1 MGIYSQFFHPGEVC
15 EIRAIGIS
23 GKNPGW
29 EGFAKSIVS
38 GCYNDPAAFDK
49 GAAILDKAQAR
60 GVYFTINPI
69 NPALLARAANRLKV
83 PKSTTQDQD
92 IVCIRWLP
100 IDLDPKRP
108 ADISS
113 NDEEVAAAV
122 AKGKAIAA
130 WLEGELGF
138 AKGLRAYSGNGF
150 HLLFRLPDLPNNEE
164 THKIIVAAMA
174 AIKAKFDDDQVDIDP
189 AVVNPA
195 RIWKCYQTTGRKGDP
210 TADRPHRKSSLFPK
224 QPAALADVPIT
235 DLAAL
240 TTLASL
246 VPVAPA
252 TTGGARPSGVATNA
266 QGATP
271 PAPVPARTSGP
282 TPQGARRFGK
292 GELGPLDM
300 DRYLTHYG
308 VTFTVKTKGAQ
319 TLYLLE
325 RCLFNPDHGPGE
337 ASIIAAPT
345 SKSPLLYQ
353 CFHASCKDKKW
364 KDARQIIS
372 GNKPVAEF
380 CAGFDPN
387 WKPPKSEGSGAMAAL
402 TVTPTEIAIQSEAL
416 VEPPEKIDPIEFFE
430 KRGKRPVFV
439 PLYLAK
445 YLGAYLAPLA
455 HTSGGLWRYR
465 NGLWKPFTDT
475 SMAQI
480 MVAVM
485 KERIQA
491 DMMSNTMKILR
502 GHVNREEEMWPNDIN
517 LINIANG
524 MLDIRTMEL
533 APHDPKYGSRSQ
545 LPVNYDPKAFSQRWH
560 DFLLEIFP
568 DDKNYAKRGLL
579 QQFFGYCLLRDC
591 RYQKALFLYGTG
603 ANGKSTVLD
612 VLQAIVGRDNT
623 SSLSL
628 ADLTQRFK
636 AQFLRE
642 KLINLATETNT
653 RDPLATELLKA
664 IIAGDPITAEQ
675 KYGEQFQFR
684 PYAKFITAMNDA
696 PVIPDK
702 SYGFGRRIIVLTFER
717 RFTDSEILPRMAD
730 YLIVELEGIFNWMV
744 EGLKKLLQKDGFQIS
759 EDVGKDTSEFME
771 TLNPLLIF
779 VTEMCEVHEGMSV
792 PTMELW
798 ECYAEWCRDGHNRP
812 LGRNKFLEQVR
823 QTFQSVRVS
832 QVQEGVGED
841 RHRTKSFVGIGLTK
855 QAREWLAE
863 QKARFR
869 RREE

>member
-1 MGIYSQFFHPGEVC
+1 MDLYQQFFHPGEVV
-15 EIRAIGIS
+15 ELRAKGVS

-29 EGFAKSIVS
+29 EGFSRSIVS
-38 GCYNDPAAFDK
+38 GYYNEPVAFDK
-49 GAAILDKAQAR
+49 GAAVLDKAKAM
-60 GVYFTINPI
+60 GVWFTINPV
-69 NPALLARAANRLKV
+69 NPALLARAVNRLKV
-83 PKSTTQDQD
+83 AKSTTQDPD

-108 ADISS
+108 ADISAT
-113 NDEEVAAAV
+113 DEELAAAV
-122 AKGKAIAA
+122 ARGKAIAA
-130 WLEGELGF
+130 WLEEELGF
-138 AKGLRAYSGNGF
+138 AKGLRAYSGNGL
-150 HLLFRLPDLPNNEE
+150 HLYYRLPDLPNNEE
-164 THKIIVAAMA
+164 THKIVAAAMA

-189 AVVNPA
+189 TIVNPA
-195 RIWKCYQTTGRKGDP
+195 RIMKYYGTTGRKGDP
-210 TADRPHRKSSLFPK
+210 TADRPHRKSSLFQK
-224 QPAALADVPIT
+224 QPTVLDDVPVT
-235 DLAAL
+235 DLETLKKLAAL
-240 TTLASL
+240 VPGPPAASS
-246 VPVAPA
+246 
-252 TTGGARPSGVATNA
+252 GAR
-266 QGATP
+266 TP
-271 PAPVPARTSGP
+271 TGTPASPVPARSGSP
-282 TPQGARRFGK
+282 PVGGRPFKK
-292 GELGPLDM
+292 GELGPLDV

-308 VTFTVKTKGAQ
+308 IPFTIKTKGAQ

-325 RCLFNPDHGPGE
+325 RCLFNPDHGVGE

-345 SKSPLLYQ
+345 GKSPLLYQ

-364 KDARQIIS
+364 KDARQSIS
-372 GNKPVAEF
+372 GDKPVAEF

-387 WKPPKSEGSGAMAAL
+387 WEPPKSEGSGAMAAL
-402 TVTPTEIAIQSEAL
+402 TVTPTEIAVQSEAL

-485 KERIQA
+485 KERIQG
-491 DMMSNTMKILR
+491 DMMTNTMKILR

-517 LINIANG
+517 LINVANG

-533 APHDPKYGSRSQ
+533 IPHDPKYGSRSQ

-560 DFLLEIFP
+560 DFLKEIFP
-568 DDKNYAKRGLL
+568 DDTNYAKRGLL

-612 VLQAIVGRDNT
+612 VLQAVVGRDNT

-717 RFTDSEILPRMAD
+717 RFTDSEIIPRMAD
-730 YLIVELEGIFNWMV
+730 YLIEELEGIFNWMV
-744 EGLKKLLQKDGFQIS
+744 EGLKKLLKKDSFTIS

-792 PTMELW
+792 PTTEIW
-798 ECYAEWCRDGHNRP
+798 DCYAEWCRDGHNRP
-812 LGRNKFLEQVR
+812 LGRNKFLDQVR
-823 QTFQSVRVS
+823 QTFQSVKVS
-832 QVQEGVGED
+832 QLQEGVGED